1 MPPNAKKPFSLIMVT
16 LFAISSLLIVGSNT
30 ALAQNKLNEKDF
42 KIKDFGGL
50 TSSNVF
56 TQFPSNHGRYVPD
69 CICKIPSHL
78 FVDSSVAT

>member
-1 MPPNAKKPFSLIMVT
+1 MLSLIMVT
-16 LFAISSLLIVGSNT
+16 LLAISSLLIVGSNT

-50 TSSNVF
+50 TSSKLF
-56 TQFPSNHGRYVPD
+56 TQFPSNHGRYDPD
-69 CICKIPSHL
+69 YICKIPSHL

>member
-1 MPPNAKKPFSLIMVT
+1 MGEHESI
-16 LFAISSLLIVGSNT
+16 NT
-30 ALAQNKLNEKDF
+30 QNKLDENDF

-56 TQFPSNHGRYVPD
+56 TQFPSDHGRYDPAY
-69 CICKIPSHL
+69 IYKIPSHL